1 MPAAGGLGCL
11 LLHGFTATA
20 DEVRPL
26 ADALAGAGFPVRSVQ
41 LAGHGTTVAD
51 LARTGWRDWLESVEA
66 GLAALR
72 RDVEHVAIAGM
83 SMGGLLALRLAA
95 MRSRDVA
102 ALILCAPA
110 LRLADRRPL
119 VLPYL
124 RWVPGLSG
132 RFAVMPKRGG
142 RDIADPVAR
151 AASCAYDAM
160 PLPAVLSLL
169 DLQRTVR
176 HDLARVMQPA
186 LLLHGRHDHVVPVR
200 SQEALRRA
208 LGSTWIEA
216 HVLERS
222 FHVLTEDLDRD
233 EVARLA
239 IDFLSRVARR
249 AT

>member
-1 MPAAGGLGCL
+1 M
-11 LLHGFTATA
+11 
-20 DEVRPL
+20 RPL
-26 ADALAGAGFPVRSVQ
+26 ADALAGAGYPVHSVQ

-51 LARTGWRDWLESVEA
+51 LARTGWRDWLTSAEA
-66 GLAALR
+66 GLDVLR
-72 RDVEHVAIAGM
+72 RDVAHVAVAGM

-95 MRSRDVA
+95 TRPRDVQ
-102 ALILCAPA
+102 ALVLCAPA
-110 LRLADRRPL
+110 LRLADRRQV

-124 RWVPGLSG
+124 RWIPGLSG

-151 AASCAYDAM
+151 AASRAYDAM

-176 HDLARVMQPA
+176 HDLTRVTQPA
-186 LLLHGRHDHVVPVR
+186 LLLHGRLDHVVPVR

-222 FHVLTEDLDRD
+222 FHVLTEDIDRD
-233 EVARLA
+233 EVARLT
-239 IDFLSRVARR
+239 IDFLSRVEQRLA
-249 AT
+249 